1 MEEEKDL
8 IILAKYI
15 VGEANDDEKKIIIK
29 WISED
34 ASHEKLYVELKAAW
48 HQSDFYENSNR
59 IDVDKAYNLFRE
71 KISKPKRKGF
81 VIQFSKLRVAAS
93 IALLLSIGALTFFI
107 LEKKNNS
114 TPAFSQEISVPKGQQ
129 EKIILN
135 DGTTV
140 WLNSASMLKID
151 DDYGKKNRNVYL
163 EGEGYF
169 EVVHHKD
176 MVFTITTKNYTVRD
190 IGTKFNIKAYTADS
204 IFETAVMDGKI
215 SVEGRFAGN
224 DKVSTIFLAKNAVLK
239 VRHPLVQN
247 TATTSSVNS
256 APVVVIK
263 NSPNINT
270 YNYWKDDM
278 LVFDNLSF
286 KDIAVQLERK
296 YNVVIVI
303 TDDSL
308 NNYHFSGSFNKVP
321 DIENVLNIIQETTP
335 ISYQLTGDTV
345 RIKIKEKK

>member
-1 MEEEKDL
+1 MKEEKDL
-8 IILAKYI
+8 ILLTKYI
-15 VGEANDDEKKIIIK
+15 VEEANDDEKKLIVK

-34 ASHEKLYVELKAAW
+34 ASHETLYVELKAAW
-48 HQSDFYENSNR
+48 HQSNYYENSNR
-59 IDVDKAYNLFRE
+59 IDVDRAYNLFRG

-81 VIQFSKLRVAAS
+81 VLQFSKLRVAAF
-93 IALLLSIGALTFFI
+93 IALLLSAGALTLFI
-107 LEKKNNS
+107 LQKKNNN
-114 TPAFSQEISVPKGQQ
+114 TPVFSQEIMVLKGHQK
-129 EKIILN
+129 KIILN

-140 WLNSASMLKID
+140 WLNSASMLKVD
-151 DDYGKKNRNVYL
+151 DNYGKKNRNVYL

-169 EVVHHKD
+169 EVVHHKN
-176 MVFTITTKNYTVRD
+176 MVFTITTKDYTVRD
-190 IGTKFNIKAYTADS
+190 IGTKFNIKAYIADS

-224 DKVSTIFLAKNAVLK
+224 DKVSTIFLAKDAVLN
-239 VRHPLVQN
+239 VRHPLHQN
-247 TATTSSVNS
+247 AAGTSSVIR
-256 APVVVIK
+256 PPIVVVK
-263 NSPNINT
+263 NSPNIHT

-303 TDDSL
+303 NDDSL

-335 ISYQLTGDTV
+335 ISYQQTGDTV
-345 RIKIKEKK
+345 RIDLKENK